1 MTQVRLSYNSVSRA
15 LQRGFTLVELVA
27 VMIVM
32 GILGAVGVSNFFDRN
47 TFDSRAFGD
56 ETAALMRY
64 AQKLAIA
71 QNRDV
76 FVQLSANR
84 VALCYNVTCATA
96 ERVRAPGG
104 ANNGSATTTAACNDA
119 AWACA
124 APPPGITI
132 ATVTAFYFDPLG
144 KPFKA
149 TDVSP
154 TPDSTF
160 TTLAVGVAGG
170 AQLRTITVEAE
181 TGYVH

>member
-1 MTQVRLSYNSVSRA
+1 MTQFRTPHNSLSNG

-27 VMIVM
+27 VIIVM
-32 GILGAVGVSNFFDRN
+32 GILGAVGVSNFLDRD

-71 QNRDV
+71 QNHDV

-84 VALCYNVTCATA
+84 VALCYTAACATGA
-96 ERVRAPGG
+96 RVRAPGG
-104 ANNGSATTTAACNDA
+104 DNNGSATTIAACNDA
-119 AWACA
+119 TWACA

-132 ATVTAFYFDPLG
+132 ATAAAFYFDPLG
-144 KPFKA
+144 RPFSIA
-149 TDVSP
+149 DISP
-154 TPDSTF
+154 TPNSTF
-160 TTLAVGVAGG
+160 ATLAVGIAGG
-170 AQLRTITVEAE
+170 AQLRMITVEAE

>member
-1 MTQVRLSYNSVSRA
+1 MTQGRRPYSSASNA

-27 VMIVM
+27 VIIVM
-32 GILGAVGVSNFFDRN
+32 GILGAVGASNFFDRD

-56 ETAALMRY
+56 ESAALMRY

-76 FVQLSANR
+76 FVQLQANR
-84 VALCYNVTCATA
+84 IALCY
-96 ERVRAPGG
+96 RVACEAGDQVLAPGG
-104 ANNGSATTTAACNDA
+104 TNNGSATTTAACNDA
-119 AWACA
+119 TWACA
-124 APPPGITI
+124 APPTGITLI
-132 ATVTAFYFDPLG
+132 TATAFYFDPMG
-144 KPFKA
+144 RPFRG
-149 TDVSP
+149 TDLSP
-154 TPDSTF
+154 TPNSSF